1 MRIEITKTINK
12 MDYIVKRIDWHFKVA
27 IILTY
32 KTRLY
37 KTEASVVAALAGDP
51 RTLRPQV
58 PPPALPPPSLLLHY
72 PGPGALLGAAVGLLH
87 IQSHYNLSIPSLLQ
101 GRLVPGGG
109 QVTPGGRQVT
119 PGDGKLSPAG
129 GQLESGDVRLVAR
142 GAAQLG
148 RLDLELA
155 WLQHLLGAGREVEQ
169 EVEQRRC
176 GHSSPWPVLTPPAGG
191 RARRCAPCGA
201 ASGWTRR
208 PT

>member
-1 MRIEITKTINK
+1 MRIEITETIK
-12 MDYIVKRIDWHFKVA
+12 KIDYIVKRIDWHFKVS

-37 KTEASVVAALAGDP
+37 KTEASVVAALAGYP
-51 RTLRPQV
+51 RTLRPQE

-101 GRLVPGGG
+101 GRLLPGGG
-109 QVTPGGRQVT
+109 QVAPGGW
-119 PGDGKLSPAG
+119 KLDA
-129 GQLESGDVRLVAR
+129 GDVRLVAR

-155 WLQHLLGAGREVEQ
+155 WLQHLQGAGQ
-169 EVEQRRC
+169 EVELRR
-176 GHSSPWPVLTPPAGG
+176 
-191 RARRCAPCGA
+191 
-201 ASGWTRR
+201 
-208 PT
+208 

>member
-1 MRIEITKTINK
+1 M
-12 MDYIVKRIDWHFKVA
+12 YWHFKVS
-27 IILTY
+27 IILAY

-37 KTEASVVAALAGDP
+37 KTEASVVAALAGYP

-58 PPPALPPPSLLLHY
+58 APPALPPPSLLLQY

-109 QVTPGGRQVT
+109 QVTPGGW
-119 PGDGKLSPAG
+119 KLDA
-129 GQLESGDVRLVAR
+129 GDVRLVAR

-155 WLQHLLGAGREVEQ
+155 WLQHLLGAGQ
-169 EVEQRRC
+169 EVEQRRW
-176 GHSSPWPVLTPPAGG
+176 GHSSSWPVLTPPAGG
-191 RARRCAPCGA
+191 RARRCARCGA
-201 ASGWTRR
+201 ATGWTRR

>member
-1 MRIEITKTINK
+1 MRIEITETIK
-12 MDYIVKRIDWHFKVA
+12 KIDYIVKRIDWHFKLP

-37 KTEASVVAALAGDP
+37 KTEASVVAALAGYP
-51 RTLRPQV
+51 RPLRPQE
-58 PPPALPPPSLLLHY
+58 PPPALPPPSLLLQY

-109 QVTPGGRQVT
+109 QVTPGAGQVA
-119 PGDGKLSPAG
+119 PGGWKLDA
-129 GQLESGDVRLVAR
+129 GDVRLVAR

-155 WLQHLLGAGREVEQ
+155 WLQHLLGAGQEVEQ
-169 EVEQRRC
+169 EVEQRR
-176 GHSSPWPVLTPPAGG
+176 
-191 RARRCAPCGA
+191 
-201 ASGWTRR
+201 
-208 PT
+208 